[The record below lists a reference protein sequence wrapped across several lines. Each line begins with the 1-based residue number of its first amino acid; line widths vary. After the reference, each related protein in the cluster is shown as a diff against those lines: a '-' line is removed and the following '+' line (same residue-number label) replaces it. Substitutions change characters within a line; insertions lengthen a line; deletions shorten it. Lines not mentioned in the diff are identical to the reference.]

1 MIQNIVGRPVSGK
14 DMYDREN
21 VLEEVWK
28 AIKKNEHVL
37 LVAPRRF
44 GKTSIM
50 FKLWKEPK
58 EGYKVFYLDV
68 EWIREPQDFVAEIL
82 VELSNDKEMRD
93 KMRKFVPGKF
103 SFLKLIEEIGI
114 ATFKVKLR
122 EELSKEWE
130 NKGKEIFEA
139 IESSDIKIVFIID
152 EFPVMIHEMCEKDKN
167 VVKTL
172 LHWMRQVR
180 QNSQNV
186 MFVVGGSIG
195 IDRILSK
202 IDAFH
207 TINDLTKISVGAFDK
222 VTARNFVSELF
233 KSENI
238 EINEEITD
246 KILEISGTYIPYFIQ
261 LVVYETVKES
271 QNQKCEISKDFV
283 EKIYEEK
290 VLGVEC
296 RTYFED
302 YYQRLRRYYEPI
314 EEKDAKEILKGLA
327 MNEYIGKKE
336 LYNFY
341 LSLNQT
347 SKNPEEEF
355 SLLMGD
361 LENDFYVKFDY
372 ENDSYSFYSKVL
384 KDWWK
389 RYYLLTE

>member
-1 MIQNIVGRPVSGK
+1 MI
-14 DMYDREN
+14 
-21 VLEEVWK
+21 
-28 AIKKNEHVL
+28 
-37 LVAPRRF
+37 
-44 GKTSIM
+44 
-50 FKLWKEPK
+50 KLFR
-58 EGYKVFYLDV
+58 YNSLDV

-246 KILEISGTYIPYFIQ
+246 KILEISRTYIPYFIQ